1 MHQLYRVQK
10 IGNTLNFLGLTIKC
24 HKMFI
29 PEITHNINYDVV
41 KDAKIRTTRDSMF
54 RHNIKTSLNKT
65 KKPVC

>member
-10 IGNTLNFLGLTIKC
+10 IGNTLNFFGL
-24 HKMFI
+24 I

-41 KDAKIRTTRDSMF
+41 NDTKIRTTRDSIF
-54 RHNIKTSLNKT
+54 RHNIKTSLSQT